1 MKLGK
6 IALLACMLVGLEGM
20 ELHAQAT
27 PPEQPAS
34 PGAPTSS
41 SEPTSPPG
49 DQPKQPAGE
58 PAKPGQGATADQT
71 PSPLPAANLPQAPG
85 NSANGT
91 TPTPPEKSPATKPK
105 KKKAATPS
113 KPRKRVIRD
122 GGAEEVDPQISEGMP
137 NEVAV
142 HRRAST
148 DTLLTSTEAN
158 LKRISSR
165 TLTAEQQS
173 TVNQIR
179 LFMQESRDAIQKSDV
194 DRAHTLALKA
204 HLLSNSLLKQ

>member
-6 IALLACMLVGLEGM
+6 IALLGCVLVGLGGM
-20 ELHAQAT
+20 ELRAQAT
-27 PPEQPAS
+27 PQEQTSGAAATTTPEQS
-34 PGAPTSS
+34 
-41 SEPTSPPG
+41 SPPN
-49 DQPKQPAGE
+49 DKPKQPAGE
-58 PAKPGQGATADQT
+58 PAKPGQGASADQT
-71 PSPLPAANLPQAPG
+71 PSPVPEPNPPQPVNPQQAQPAMPAKSHKKRPAK
-85 NSANGT
+85 AGT
-91 TPTPPEKSPATKPK
+91 ATKPK
-105 KKKAATPS
+105 
-113 KPRKRVIRD
+113 KRVIRD
-122 GGAEEVDPQISEGMP
+122 GGADEVDPQISEGMP

-142 HRRAST
+142 HRRATT

-158 LKRISSR
+158 LKRISGR
-165 TLTAEQQS
+165 RPTAEQET